1 MSARALMSR
10 MIERLSEFAKRQRER
25 LLRPLRDLPNRTSL
39 ARRRGLFK
47 GGLGFFVLTALAG
60 LGVLTSLGIARAQRS
75 TGGTYTLVTS
85 TEAYLLETVTHD
97 GITTTRLVPVRRVV
111 TKPGKTETLPGD
123 VETLRLGETKVKTVT
138 QAVTVRVTE
147 TVVATVIETVPVTVT
162 EFVPVTVTETVN
174 GP

>member
-1 MSARALMSR
+1 MSVRALMSR
-10 MIERLSEFAKRQRER
+10 MIERFSEFAKGQRKR
-25 LLRPLRDLPNRTSL
+25 LSRPLRDLPKRTSL

-85 TEAYLLETVTHD
+85 TEAYLLETVTQD

-111 TKPGKTETLPGD
+111 RKPGTTETLPGG
-123 VETLRLGETKVKTVT
+123 VETLRVETKVKTVT

-162 EFVPVTVTETVN
+162 EFVPVTVTETVT